1 MNTTL
6 IWIRVALCTFVF
18 QLTCQAQPPRPP
30 VLDPFQL
37 EVASPVPQGSEA
49 EITSKE
55 FDQDPIRPLID
66 STAQSIEL
74 QTDLDTAKK
83 IALEKSRPLFV
94 IFGAS
99 WCSWCKKLEAD
110 LDDEAAD
117 PIFAKWIVV
126 VLDADAEPEIASDFQ
141 IDSLPSLHLLT
152 SSGERVASFTGYQ
165 EPTGLSQWLDDNYEL
180 ASPILPEILTSK
192 SVPNEDDVTEL
203 IALLATKSKTLRELT
218 IQRLENTRPQ
228 TCFAVAQTFLEG
240 RLVQKLAALEI
251 LRSWQAPIAA
261 MDPWVPDSFSTD
273 AVAELQAWAKPI
285 D

>member
-6 IWIRVALCTFVF
+6 NWICVALCTFVF
-18 QLTCQAQPPRPP
+18 QLTGQAQPPRPP
-30 VLDPFQL
+30 VLDPFQV
-37 EVASPVPQGSEA
+37 EVASPVLQGSQA

-66 STAQSIEL
+66 STAQTIEL

-141 IDSLPSLHLLT
+141 VDSLPSLHLLT
-152 SSGERVASFTGYQ
+152 SSGERVASFTGYK
-165 EPTGLSQWLDDNYEL
+165 EPTELAQWLDDNYEL
-180 ASPILPEILTSK
+180 ASPILPEILASE
-192 SVPNEDDVTEL
+192 SVPNEDDVTQL
-203 IALLATKSKTLRELT
+203 ITLLATKSKTLRELT
-218 IQRLENTRPQ
+218 IQRLENNRPQ

-261 MDPWVPDSFSTD
+261 MDPWVPDTFSTD
-273 AVAELQAWAKPI
+273 AVAELRAWAKSI
-285 D
+285 E